1 MLRESLD
8 DQLNLF
14 SKRLE
19 VDLSPLG
26 GFRAELAEVFQRRNL
41 LVHNSGIVNRYYLER
56 VMPDLRERYQAE
68 EGKRLFA
75 TEEYLKTAIN
85 IVQVSGLVLLQQC
98 WRKWEKTNRVEVDA
112 FLIDQLYDSLAT
124 QNFDLTARMSEYALR
139 APFSSDE
146 SRRIAV
152 INVAIALKAL
162 QRPEEVKRVL
172 QGLDWTACSLK
183 FQVALAT
190 LHDQHDRLLELLP
203 RAIAGGEMT
212 KANLS
217 EWPLFASHRE
227 DDRFKTVVEKLF
239 PEISSV
245 DPPTAGTG

>member
-1 MLRESLD
+1 
-8 DQLNLF
+8 
-14 SKRLE
+14 
-19 VDLSPLG
+19 
-26 GFRAELAEVFQRRNL
+26 
-41 LVHNSGIVNRYYLER
+41 
-56 VMPDLRERYQAE
+56 
-68 EGKRLFA
+68 
-75 TEEYLKTAIN
+75 
-85 IVQVSGLVLLQQC
+85 
-98 WRKWEKTNRVEVDA
+98 
-112 FLIDQLYDSLAT
+112 LIDQLYDSLAT

-212 KANLS
+212 KATAVQVS
-217 EWPLFASHRE
+217 G
-227 DDRFKTVVEKLF
+227 
-239 PEISSV
+239 
-245 DPPTAGTG
+245 DPAGKGRDFLGYWTRSRQGRDQVPGSCCPD